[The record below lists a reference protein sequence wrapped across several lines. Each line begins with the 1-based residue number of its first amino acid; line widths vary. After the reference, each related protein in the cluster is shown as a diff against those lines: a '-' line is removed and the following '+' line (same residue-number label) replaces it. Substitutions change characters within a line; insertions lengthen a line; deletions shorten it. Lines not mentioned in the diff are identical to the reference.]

1 MHSSRSTDARFFMRV
16 LIIRILIARNRVR
29 NYSFGTCATRARA
42 RFNRS
47 FVTIS
52 PSQGGG
58 TRRSHRQSR
67 NPLITKVT
75 HRYFRMV
82 VVINRCDRSRPSHTG
97 TLQRLFN
104 ISLRSCSRD
113 RLREKDPPVGEET
126 TLMQHSWRCRQMKIL
141 DAPIAVR

>member
-42 RFNRS
+42 RVLTAPLLRYLH
-47 FVTIS
+47 
-52 PSQGGG
+52 PRAEERG
-58 TRRSHRQSR
+58 SHRQSR

-75 HRYFRMV
+75 HRYFRMA
-82 VVINRCDRSRPSHTG
+82 VVINRCDRSRPSDTG
-97 TLQRLFN
+97 TLQRLFD
-104 ISLRSCSRD
+104 IPLRSCSRD